1 MRVRHIVR
9 WSNAVLAS
17 AAMIALTACGGG
29 GSGETEDP
37 QGKPA
42 ATASSPEP
50 SDVPSASPSE
60 SASASA
66 SESADSSSG
75 EAEEEAHNAKLPKVT
90 EAKVTE
96 TAEGDRVTF
105 TFSGPA
111 PDHLDTYEEELANG
125 EGRPINIRGS
135 KFLRIAFVGASPD
148 SRFASPAG
156 NERVMEVRHLWHF
169 EGELSVGIGIAAPD
183 GAPDPAY
190 DITTKGKQIVVDIK
204 D

>member
-1 MRVRHIVR
+1 MRVRYIVR
-9 WSNAVLAS
+9 WSNAALAS
-17 AAMIALTACGGG
+17 TAMIALTACGGG

-37 QGKPA
+37 QGKPV

-50 SDVPSASPSE
+50 SDVPSAS
-60 SASASA
+60 ASASA
-66 SESADSSSG
+66 SPSVDSSSG
-75 EAEEEAHNAKLPKVT
+75 EAEEEEYNAKLPKVT

-148 SRFASPAG
+148 SRFASPAA

-190 DITTKGKQIVVDIK
+190 DITTKGKQVVVDIK